1 MRCPIFVVDAFT
13 KEPFTGNPAG
23 VCVLEVAAEEPWM
36 QSVAA
41 EMKHAETAFVWPIA
55 SGEFG
60 LRWFTPGGEVDLC
73 GHATLATSKVL
84 WDTHRVHR
92 NSPIRF
98 QTTSGQLVCCLES
111 DGAVSM
117 DFPAEPPEA
126 AEFPQIGQNILGSPP
141 RWWGANRMDFVAVLD
156 DEAQVKSFQPEM
168 DSITR
173 LGSRGLIITA
183 LGDGDTDYVLRFFAP
198 SLGVPEDPVTG
209 SANCA
214 LAPYWSAIL
223 GNEEL
228 LVRQLSERG
237 GELKARIRGNRV
249 DLIGHGVIVLEGL
262 WVQ

>member
-1 MRCPIFVVDAFT
+1 
-13 KEPFTGNPAG
+13 
-23 VCVLEVAAEEPWM
+23 
-36 QSVAA
+36 
-41 EMKHAETAFVWPIA
+41 
-55 SGEFG
+55 
-60 LRWFTPGGEVDLC
+60 
-73 GHATLATSKVL
+73 
-84 WDTHRVHR
+84 
-92 NSPIRF
+92 
-98 QTTSGQLVCCLES
+98 
-111 DGAVSM
+111 
-117 DFPAEPPEA
+117 
-126 AEFPQIGQNILGSPP
+126 
-141 RWWGANRMDFVAVLD
+141 MDFVAVLD

-183 LGDGDTDYVLRFFAP
+183 PGDGNIDYVLRFFAP